1 MKNAHPKRDEFL
13 ALRPVGMAF
22 AAVVAGIGPGKAEAA
37 PVAHAGAPLEPA
49 AQSNTYVWD
58 PTNHPA
64 FEEDASFVVEASE
77 PVALFSTPKKQRDL
91 FE

>member
-1 MKNAHPKRDEFL
+1 MKNAHPKRDEFVT
-13 ALRPVGMAF
+13 LRPVGMAF

-37 PVAHAGAPLEPA
+37 PAPHAGAPLEPA

-58 PTNHPA
+58 PTNHPG

-77 PVALFSTPKKQRDL
+77 PVAPFSAPKKQRDL
-91 FE
+91 FD